1 MKPLPL
7 LTPPPAAVCQVEGM
21 QRAALTR
28 RGGAMN
34 MTVEADKGHVTDLS
48 LTAQERD
55 ELRLALETCVNDLH
69 NEIAHTDRYEFR
81 QELKVRRVLL
91 HRVLQQLGGAP
102 TAAAR

>member
-1 MKPLPL
+1 MS
-7 LTPPPAAVCQVEGM
+7 
-21 QRAALTR
+21 
-28 RGGAMN
+28 
-34 MTVEADKGHVTDLS
+34 MTAEVEAEQEQVTDLS

-91 HRVLQQLGGAP
+91 HRVLQQLSGAP